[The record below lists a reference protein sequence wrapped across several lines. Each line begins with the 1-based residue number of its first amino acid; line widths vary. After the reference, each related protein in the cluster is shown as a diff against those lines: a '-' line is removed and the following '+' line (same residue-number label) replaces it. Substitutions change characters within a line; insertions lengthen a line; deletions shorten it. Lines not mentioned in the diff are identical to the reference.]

1 MIGLGALIATLSALA
16 DFIGLGKKGGIPAI
30 QILAA
35 EFGILLALIGL
46 GLWIRGQKTEST
58 PGGGPKR
65 LSDWILE
72 QPTITWVVIGFLI
85 AYILCFIAPAIFNPE
100 HKFQYFTD
108 YLYPREKIGFDTR
121 LILEHIGYWFD
132 GTQTPTYLFPPLTTI
147 LFTPLLLLR
156 YPNNFYVMTVV
167 TLVSYLTLNL
177 LLPLKFAKRENK
189 ILIYFIFAISIFSY
203 GLQFELD
210 TGQFYTAAM
219 LLSLAA
225 IYIFHT
231 HPRYRI
237 FAYLLFCV
245 SVQLK
250 VFPAIF
256 VVLFVDDWRDW
267 KTNLKRF
274 SALGLA
280 NLLLLFLLGFSYFQ
294 LFVSRMFGSA
304 NTFEVRF
311 NHSVNIYVANLAASG
326 YGLPEGALLDWI
338 RSHVAM
344 IQIALFAYVL
354 ICVLVVLIRS
364 YVLNVRGVN
373 YSLMMVCLLAGL
385 MLPSISHDYNL
396 PLLAA
401 PFALLLSAQNVREER
416 WVRWTVVALITAASF
431 AYAVTL
437 FPSTV
442 RPAPLENS
450 FPLLFV
456 ILTAVTLLGF
466 MQKNAN

>member
-1 MIGLGALIATLSALA
+1 
-16 DFIGLGKKGGIPAI
+16 
-30 QILAA
+30 
-35 EFGILLALIGL
+35 
-46 GLWIRGQKTEST
+46 
-58 PGGGPKR
+58 
-65 LSDWILE
+65 
-72 QPTITWVVIGFLI
+72 
-85 AYILCFIAPAIFNPE
+85 
-100 HKFQYFTD
+100 
-108 YLYPREKIGFDTR
+108 
-121 LILEHIGYWFD
+121 
-132 GTQTPTYLFPPLTTI
+132 
-147 LFTPLLLLR
+147 
-156 YPNNFYVMTVV
+156 
-167 TLVSYLTLNL
+167 
-177 LLPLKFAKRENK
+177 
-189 ILIYFIFAISIFSY
+189 
-203 GLQFELD
+203 
-210 TGQFYTAAM
+210 
-219 LLSLAA
+219 
-225 IYIFHT
+225 
-231 HPRYRI
+231 
-237 FAYLLFCV
+237 
-245 SVQLK
+245 
-250 VFPAIF
+250 
-256 VVLFVDDWRDW
+256 
-267 KTNLKRF
+267 
-274 SALGLA
+274 
-280 NLLLLFLLGFSYFQ
+280 
-294 LFVSRMFGSA
+294 MFGSA